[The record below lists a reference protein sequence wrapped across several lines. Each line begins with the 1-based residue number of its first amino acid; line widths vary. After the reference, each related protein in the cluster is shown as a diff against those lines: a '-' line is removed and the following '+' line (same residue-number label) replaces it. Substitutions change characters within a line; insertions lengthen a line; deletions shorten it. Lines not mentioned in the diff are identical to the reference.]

1 MKVGISE
8 RMSPCEALWAESE
21 DRHTFAHTNGME
33 ASLDDSTAP
42 SPTCEEQEE
51 EVEEVCEALQG
62 ESANRRMGAKPK
74 RRAKVRRLTQALRRE
89 TLEF

>member
-1 MKVGISE
+1 MKINVAE

-21 DRHTFAHTNGME
+21 DRHTFAHTSGME

-51 EVEEVCEALQG
+51 EVEEVV
-62 ESANRRMGAKPK
+62 AKPK